1 MQMEGE
7 VVVLKKVLALFLAV
21 VVVCCVY
28 GYGGNTRFSVQ
39 KWLEN
44 VTVLGSLGSI
54 EDLTKYWTD
63 KDFFLEY
70 PEGQGP
76 PEYILFESYE
86 GDNEILEWFDGVV
99 GFFKRLYYT
108 VKEFANML
116 VNIFSNV
123 RLLLPWNA
131 TVIVE

>member
-7 VVVLKKVLALFLAV
+7 VVVLKKALALFLAV

-28 GYGGNTRFSVQ
+28 GYGSNTRFSVE
-39 KWLEN
+39 KWIEN
-44 VTVLGSLGSI
+44 VTILGSSGSI
-54 EDLTKYWTD
+54 EDLTKYWTCGD
-63 KDFFLEY
+63 VLIEY
-70 PEGQGP
+70 PEGYGP
-76 PEYILFESYE
+76 PLYIRFESYE
-86 GDNEILEWFDGVV
+86 GDNDVLEWFDGVI

-108 VKEFANML
+108 VKEFAEML
-116 VNIFSNV
+116 VDLFYNV